1 MDNNYFLEY
10 QNVNPKSLKVLI
22 YPKCEPLKLKPPK
35 FQCPKLEV
43 PKVELSKPLKVTIS
57 LVKHY

>member
-1 MDNNYFLEY
+1 LK
-10 QNVNPKSLKVLI
+10 PKPLKVF

-35 FQCPKLEV
+35 FQSPKLEV
-43 PKVELSKPLKVTIS
+43 PKVELSKPLKVAIS